1 VAVAVTVVAAVAAVA
16 VAVFAL
22 RDSGE
27 AVAVPADGLAVG
39 RDRLWVVGGE
49 GDGARLAAFRL
60 TDGRHVDE
68 PTGSPGGVVAVAADA
83 RGSTWVLNDVGVHRL
98 APGGDGPSEPIDGRP
113 VAVEL
118 DADRVWVLDVVG
130 DELVLGN
137 FDVDGGP
144 EALTETV
151 GPAEVGEDDSRGA
164 LAVDAGEA
172 WVSDGRGTLAR
183 LPSGQGRLEEV
194 EEADGDVVDIAVEG
208 PWAWAAT
215 AQGSLLRI
223 DRTSLAVTEV
233 EVSRQP
239 LLEVVAAGGVAW
251 TADAEG
257 EVRRVPADATEA
269 RAAVRLDAGRKVLA
283 AADDGSAVYV
293 ANAGT
298 GRVDRLDPDSGRA
311 DDARRIDLT
320 DALG

>member
-1 VAVAVTVVAAVAAVA
+1 
-16 VAVFAL
+16 
-22 RDSGE
+22 
-27 AVAVPADGLAVG
+27 
-39 RDRLWVVGGE
+39 
-49 GDGARLAAFRL
+49 
-60 TDGRHVDE
+60 
-68 PTGSPGGVVAVAADA
+68 VVAVAADA
-83 RGSTWVLNDVGVHRL
+83 RGSTWVLNEAGVHRL
-98 APGGDGPSEPIDGRP
+98 SPRGDGPSQPIDGQP

-130 DELVLGN
+130 DELVLRN
-137 FDVDGGP
+137 FHVDGSP

-151 GPAEVGEDDSRGA
+151 GPAQVGEDDSEGA

-183 LPSGQGRLEEV
+183 LPPGQGQLEEV
-194 EEADGDVVDIAVEG
+194 EEVDGDVVDVALEG

-233 EVSRQP
+233 EVSRHP
-239 LLEVVAAGGVAW
+239 LVEVVAAGGVAW

-257 EVRRVPADATEA
+257 EVRRVPADATDA
-269 RAAVRLDAGRKVLA
+269 SAALPLDEGRKVLA

-298 GRVDRLDPDSGRA
+298 GQVDRLDADSGRA